1 MKVTQRIGTVFLMF
15 SFLLLPLFTPTKIQA
30 ANCTVDESNEDV
42 DAESAALTIRDYGHG
57 QGFRT
62 ETINKIKS
70 VRVFLRGFTETQHMT
85 VTVMK
90 MEPTPTEV
98 GSISGDFDPEYYFG
112 GELNPNSWL
121 LAEWSH
127 GDGLDIEIGEKYA
140 IYLES
145 DGSAMWARSGY
156 NAYSRGPSFKYGTE
170 DAEDD
175 FGFMVCGSYVDE
187 AVETSTSTTTT
198 TTTTT
203 TSTTA
208 SEGSSATSTSSSES
222 TLTPPML
229 ETLLLNGDSVELP
242 LEGELFATEEDVLTL
257 GGSAEPNATVVI
269 MVGEFGELSAVADSQ
284 GVWEIE
290 IDLSGLPAEDLY
302 ITGYSFN
309 DDGDTSDDVDM
320 FVLSL
325 SGMGLED
332 TDEPTLISALDQAR
346 NATTIPWL
354 TIALILLALFVLGV
368 ITVIVVVI
376 LIKKKNAKKATA
388 EKPVVESIDKPL
400 EKKEETPSEVPPV
413 DTV

>member
-1 MKVTQRIGTVFLMF
+1 MKVTQRIGTVFLML
-15 SFLLLPLFTPTKIQA
+15 SFLMLPLFIPTKTQA

-42 DAESAALTIRDYGHG
+42 DAGSAALTIRDYGHG

-62 ETINKIKS
+62 ETINRIKS
-70 VRVFLRGFTETQHMT
+70 VRVFLRGFTATQHMT

-90 MEPTPTEV
+90 IEPTPTEV
-98 GSISGDFDPEYYFG
+98 GSISCDFDPEYYFG
-112 GELNPNSWL
+112 VEVNPNYWL
-121 LAEWSH
+121 VAEWSH
-127 GDGLDIEIGEKYA
+127 GDGLEIEIGEKYA

-156 NAYSRGPSFKYGTE
+156 NAYSRGPSFKYGAE

-175 FGFMVCGSYVDE
+175 FGFMVCGSFVDE
-187 AVETSTSTTTT
+187 TVETSTSTTTT

-203 TSTTA
+203 TSTTT
-208 SEGSSATSTSSSES
+208 SEDSSSTTTASSES

-229 ETLLLNGDSVELP
+229 ETLLLNGESIDLP
-242 LEGELFATEEDVLTL
+242 LDSELFATEEDTLTL

-290 IDLSGLPAEDLY
+290 VDLSGLPAEDLY

-309 DDGDTSDDVDM
+309 EDGDTSDDVDM

-332 TDEPTLISALDQAR
+332 ADEPTLISALDQAR
-346 NATTIPWL
+346 SATTIPWL
-354 TIALILLALFVLGV
+354 TIDLILLALFVIGV

-376 LIKKKNAKKATA
+376 LIKRKNAKKVNV
-388 EKPVVESIDKPL
+388 EKSAVESSSEPS

-413 DTV
+413 GTV